1 MTNGNQQDFN
11 LIRAAFWLAAAC
23 IAVELL
29 IVLLGAGWCL
39 IYTDAII
46 SGHFVCDAKDKL
58 TDLLDKATSASMG
71 FLAGVLAGRTSN
83 Q

>member
-1 MTNGNQQDFN
+1 MTDGDQQFN
-11 LIRAAFWLAAAC
+11 LVRAAFWLAAAC

-39 IYTDAII
+39 MYSDMIVQGHYT
-46 SGHFVCDAKDKL
+46 CDAKDKL

-71 FLAGVLAGRTSN
+71 FLAGVLAGNTKRG
-83 Q
+83 